1 MLRDFGSALILAAVT
16 GALYALGM
24 YLGPLHWN
32 LGDDARDLL
41 VLVGLMLSAT
51 GFFVEFLASRLS
63 RRLHQG
69 MRVMDNR
76 SRRLDDIARERANR
90 LNAHASAPVGCETA
104 TVGSEGASGSMTN
117 VIPFPDRLTQG
128 SARRRFHPASA
139 M

>member
-76 SRRLDDIARERANR
+76 SRRLDDIARERVNR
-90 LNAHASAPVGCETA
+90 LNAHASASAARPPPLAAKGFRFDDERD
-104 TVGSEGASGSMTN
+104 
-117 VIPFPDRLTQG
+117 PFP
-128 SARRRFHPASA
+128 
-139 M
+139 

>member
-90 LNAHASAPVGCETA
+90 LNAHASASAARPPPLAAKALPV
-104 TVGSEGASGSMTN
+104 
-117 VIPFPDRLTQG
+117 R
-128 SARRRFHPASA
+128 
-139 M
+139 